1 MEHVRPEDNDD
12 ELVAIEE
19 ALDAIP
25 AGELVELCAMFAEMT
40 KNQPEPSARF
50 LRVLG
55 RMFSASIQRRYAG
68 LDPDARAFVDAIAG
82 SYTDDAAVE
91 DYLKGQE

>member
-1 MEHVRPEDNDD
+1 MGYVRPEDND

-25 AGELVELCAMFAEMT
+25 PGEFVNLCAVFAEMT
-40 KNQPEPSARF
+40 EKRPEPSARF

-55 RMFSASIQRRYAG
+55 RMFGGSIQRRYAG
-68 LDPDARAFVDAIAG
+68 LDPDTRAFVDAIAG
-82 SYTDDAAVE
+82 SYTDDAAVD
-91 DYLKGQE
+91 DYLKGQQ